1 MAIERTADVDLS
13 TVLHD
18 IARIKGVGPV
28 EEHNIYGAKL
38 SEKMLKK
45 YNYPKE
51 KIEQK
56 KCIYNHIDSPKG
68 SAEEEIVADTDTLT
82 HFDNLSTLYYLA
94 LVILRLEFGYNKLSL
109 YGKVKYKERYEMI
122 IETLFIYNSMSN

>member
-1 MAIERTADVDLS
+1 MAIERNTDTEIVDLS
-13 TVLHD
+13 TIIYD
-18 IARIKGVGPV
+18 IARIKVVGPV

-45 YNYPKE
+45 YNCPKE

-68 SAEEEIVADTDTLT
+68 SVEEEIVADTDK
-82 HFDNLSTLYYLA
+82 LYYLA
-94 LVILRLEFGYNKLSL
+94 LVILKLEFGYDKLSL
-109 YGKVKYKERYEMI
+109 YGKAKYKERYEMI
-122 IETLFIYNSMSN
+122 IETLFIYNNTFN